1 MTGKCKWCGLI
12 NEHKPGEYFHTGS
25 GATLQSHLNAL
36 PEGSKYQPVREKC
49 KTLEE
54 FGIKET

>member
-25 GATLQSHLNAL
+25 GATLQSHLNVL

-49 KTLEE
+49 KT
-54 FGIKET
+54 